1 MTLRPDLTVNDL
13 MRHRPAALPVLAA
26 LGIDTCCGGGETL
39 AHAAARAH
47 LTFDQLRGRLED
59 AARGPLQSP
68 APQCGC
74 GTGC

>member
-13 MRHRPAALPVLAA
+13 TRHRPAALPVLAA

-47 LTFDQLRGRLED
+47 LTFDQLRDRLED
-59 AARGPLQSP
+59 AARGPEQSP

-74 GTGC
+74 GTGG

>member
-13 MRHRPAALPVLAA
+13 VRHRPAALPVLAA

-59 AARGPLQSP
+59 AARGPEQSP
-68 APQCGC
+68 ALQCRR
-74 GTGC
+74 GTGG

>member
-39 AHAAARAH
+39 AHAAARAQ
-47 LTFDQLRGRLED
+47 LTFDQLRDRLEE
-59 AARGPLQSP
+59 AARGPEQSP

-74 GTGC
+74 GTRG